1 MVPSR
6 LLSQYCL
13 PERCPT
19 STRSTSAIRCASAS
33 ICKVMKC
40 TMAGHDGLADG
51 QVLRMDTSVIT
62 ALAALAGAAIG
73 GLTSVVASWLTQ
85 RSQAREQRLAHYQ
98 LRRQN
103 IYKEFIELASKLY
116 IHALQN
122 DKRDVSALMGLYAE
136 IAKIRALSSASVVD
150 SADQIIKKA
159 SSRSRMGHFWPI
171 SISCL
176 LFCRCGHVGN
186 ALALSIMSTATL
198 RAHVVEWSTRPCL
211 ARQSSR

>member
-33 ICKVMKC
+33 ICKAVRLAR
-40 TMAGHDGLADG
+40 AGHDGLADG

-73 GLTSVVASWLTQ
+73 GLTSVMASWLTQ

-122 DKRDVSALMGLYAE
+122 DKADVSALMGLYAE
-136 IAKIRALSSASVVD
+136 IAKMRALSSASVVD
-150 SADQIIKKA
+150 SADQIVKKIINA
-159 SSRSRMGHFWPI
+159 YLEPNKTLPELRQMANSGLIDPHRNFSEACRAESERLHFGPP
-171 SISCL
+171 
-176 LFCRCGHVGN
+176 
-186 ALALSIMSTATL
+186 A
-198 RAHVVEWSTRPCL
+198 
-211 ARQSSR
+211 